1 MAAPLTRSLS
11 TRTVKKLEK
20 PRPLK
25 MSSSQTKVTSE
36 LSPHVPLQD
45 LMILVENSSQSL
57 LDKNYD
63 ETLTANVAVM
73 YSKLKIHGQQLET
86 IFKDQLDRAFVVF
99 RNACQDDG
107 LLFTTRLHLLELVE
121 LRANQWSN
129 SDNTLVYYSAKMAAT
144 DIEPFVTT
152 PDANTT
158 TPLPLPSPSSPI
170 PPALGPGEVLKT
182 SGKFPKPTKVPG
194 KNYCKD
200 EVVIRNADSG
210 KAEFIRPPIIKCPVS
225 WNTARYLYPPHFFR
239 PYYPPVWIP
248 RSACLVNPGAKE
260 RLVQITGP
268 SEDKIVHARQ
278 LMEDT
283 IRRNASP
290 VREGVDRERMGGS
303 SSSLNSSA
311 SDESNRLIQPGSRR
325 SALLHSYS
333 TNDAN
338 LGEYKFT
345 VTIGNDTVKITG
357 SNFQVVHN
365 SRLVLEEYYNVWLQK
380 NCTGDCYGIDEDVF
394 VDPVVQDMMTFRLNS
409 VDSGNGNGPSTSSG
423 DSDDIT
429 CINTLSPPG
438 VSFDPSLGYQ
448 AMYPVGQLERR
459 PVLGRSNSTPMAG
472 PPLSPQSQGVS
483 RKYSKEF
490 LLECS
495 NSHHSRAPPHNW
507 DQITLECPAIAKK
520 GTPPFDVRAYYAKRT
535 SGSAT
540 SVISANQI
548 GNEPESD

>member
-36 LSPHVPLQD
+36 LSPHVPCKLTVQD

-210 KAEFIRPPIIKCPVS
+210 K
-225 WNTARYLYPPHFFR
+225 
-239 PYYPPVWIP
+239 
-248 RSACLVNPGAKE
+248 VNPGAKE